1 VTDEPRPD
9 HADDRTGQGRGHD
22 APVGS
27 APRPDLPE
35 GASSAPGV
43 PPLPPTAFPGAPSQS
58 PAAPQPYGSQAS
70 GQQPYGAQPY
80 GTQPYGTQPYGA
92 QAVAPPPYA
101 TQPYGTQPH
110 GTQPPGTQP
119 YGAQPADMQQGPPWA
134 GVAPQAGPR
143 TLLSTLSLVAG
154 IAAVATVLFTL
165 GVTIVLAVAAV
176 VLGHLASS
184 REPHARGRWLGGLVT
199 GYVGVLAAICLW
211 VGLLAFSIA
220 FASTSAGGSF
230 GW

>member
-1 VTDEPRPD
+1 MTDEPRPD
-9 HADDRTGQGRGHD
+9 HADDRTEQGRGHD

-27 APRPDLPE
+27 APGTDLPE

-58 PAAPQPYGSQAS
+58 PAAPQPYGSQPAA
-70 GQQPYGAQPY
+70 PQPY
-80 GTQPYGTQPYGA
+80 GTQPYGS
-92 QAVAPPPYA
+92 
-101 TQPYGTQPH
+101 QPYGTQPY
-110 GTQPPGTQP
+110 GVQSYGSQP
-119 YGAQPADMQQGPPWA
+119 YGAQPAGMQQGPPWA
-134 GVAPQAGPR
+134 GVVPQAGPR

-154 IAAVATVLFTL
+154 IVAVATVLFTL
-165 GVTIVLAVAAV
+165 GATIVLAVAAV

>member
-1 VTDEPRPD
+1 MTDEPRPD
-9 HADDRTGQGRGHD
+9 HADDRTGQERPHD
-22 APVGS
+22 GPAGS
-27 APRPDLPE
+27 APASDLPE
-35 GASSAPGV
+35 GASSTPGV

-58 PAAPQPYGSQAS
+58 PAAPQPYGSQPYGSQPS
-70 GQQPYGAQPY
+70 GAQPFGAQPSGAQPYGAQPS
-80 GTQPYGTQPYGA
+80 GA
-92 QAVAPPPYA
+92 
-101 TQPYGTQPH
+101 
-110 GTQPPGTQP
+110 QP
-119 YGAQPADMQQGPPWA
+119 YGAQPHGSQPYGSQPYGAQPVGTQQGPPWA
-134 GVAPQAGPR
+134 SAPPQAGPR

-154 IAAVATVLFTL
+154 IAGLATVLFTL
-165 GVTIVLAVAAV
+165 GATILLAIAAV

>member
-9 HADDRTGQGRGHD
+9 HADDRTGQERPHD
-22 APVGS
+22 GPAGS
-27 APRPDLPE
+27 APASDLPE
-35 GASSAPGV
+35 GASSTPGV

-58 PAAPQPYGSQAS
+58 PAAPQPYGSQPYGAQSS
-70 GQQPYGAQPY
+70 GAQPYGAQSSGAQPYGAQPH
-80 GTQPYGTQPYGA
+80 GSQPYGS
-92 QAVAPPPYA
+92 
-101 TQPYGTQPH
+101 
-110 GTQPPGTQP
+110 QP
-119 YGAQPADMQQGPPWA
+119 YGAQPVGTQQGPPWA
-134 GVAPQAGPR
+134 SAPPQAGPR

-154 IAAVATVLFTL
+154 IAGLATVLFTL
-165 GVTIVLAVAAV
+165 GATILLAIAAV